1 MPYLIHAPNSQ
12 DEKIYELRWGV
23 NTLGRSL
30 DNSIVISHASISRH
44 HAEIQWTAHG
54 VEICDLNS
62 SNHTFINEVSI
73 ENKWVKD
80 GDTVRF
86 GKVIFKYRDQIEVIQ
101 EDTGLD
107 PRQNPTI
114 IKEFPQNQ
122 TPALISEHESSHSI
136 LKIREQD
143 RQKRKEDKLKLLLE
157 VSTQLSHPDK
167 LENLLKK
174 ILEILMN
181 LMQIDRTAIL
191 LVNPQTNQLQI
202 KAVNSRPGIHADYQF
217 YSQKITNFVLEKQQ
231 TILTADAQFD
241 GRFSD
246 AASVIAQSIHAS
258 ICAPL
263 KPRDTVIG
271 VLYVDNLSLS
281 NVYSDEDV
289 EFLTALA
296 NQAAIAIAHAQ
307 LYQKIQSEALLRDK
321 LERFFPKAVSQK
333 LREEGNLNKIV
344 DTEVTAL
351 FSDVTQFT
359 QMSAIMSPREVIEM
373 LNEYFSMMVEE
384 IVFPYEGT
392 LEKYIGDALVA
403 VWGSPYRTDDD
414 AERAVRAAVA
424 MQWAV
429 RRLNIQRQ
437 RRNHHP
443 LQIHIGLNT
452 GPVASGNIGS
462 ERLIQYAHI
471 GDTMNVAS
479 RICNTAKA
487 DEILI
492 SDSTFNQIKQHNIPV
507 ETLSPVQ
514 VKGKKDP
521 LQLYRVLWE
530 KLPYQDTLNV
540 E

>member
-1 MPYLIHAPNSQ
+1 
-12 DEKIYELRWGV
+12 
-23 NTLGRSL
+23 
-30 DNSIVISHASISRH
+30 
-44 HAEIQWTAHG
+44 
-54 VEICDLNS
+54 
-62 SNHTFINEVSI
+62 
-73 ENKWVKD
+73 
-80 GDTVRF
+80 
-86 GKVIFKYRDQIEVIQ
+86 
-101 EDTGLD
+101 
-107 PRQNPTI
+107 
-114 IKEFPQNQ
+114 
-122 TPALISEHESSHSI
+122 
-136 LKIREQD
+136 
-143 RQKRKEDKLKLLLE
+143 
-157 VSTQLSHPDK
+157 
-167 LENLLKK
+167 
-174 ILEILMN
+174 
-181 LMQIDRTAIL
+181 
-191 LVNPQTNQLQI
+191 
-202 KAVNSRPGIHADYQF
+202 
-217 YSQKITNFVLEKQQ
+217 
-231 TILTADAQFD
+231 
-241 GRFSD
+241 
-246 AASVIAQSIHAS
+246 
-258 ICAPL
+258 
-263 KPRDTVIG
+263 
-271 VLYVDNLSLS
+271 
-281 NVYSDEDV
+281 
-289 EFLTALA
+289 
-296 NQAAIAIAHAQ
+296 
-307 LYQKIQSEALLRDK
+307 
-321 LERFFPKAVSQK
+321 
-333 LREEGNLNKIV
+333 
-344 DTEVTAL
+344 
-351 FSDVTQFT
+351 
-359 QMSAIMSPREVIEM
+359 
-373 LNEYFSMMVEE
+373 MMVEE